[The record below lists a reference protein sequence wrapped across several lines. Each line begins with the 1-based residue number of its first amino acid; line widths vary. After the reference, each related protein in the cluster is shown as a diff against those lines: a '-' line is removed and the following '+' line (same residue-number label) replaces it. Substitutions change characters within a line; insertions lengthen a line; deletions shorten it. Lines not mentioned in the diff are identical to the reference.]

1 VTSPFFLLVTCC
13 PPACVHHL
21 LLATTSSSWQAAPS
35 FLTRLRSSWRPC
47 LTIVPPHVAAAV
59 LLHRLPTVV
68 ILLSTPPP
76 PTGTLPQIRL
86 LTRGNP
92 MRRCS
97 RVEHCATSRREG
109 FPNNIQH
116 SVHFT
121 SYVSMKHIH
130 ALEGSNNR
138 AILMRDQLLRLRLPF
153 SSRRQPHP
161 FGSTRRLSTI
171 RGAPPC
177 HTAAPP
183 PVSRRPDILYTLNLI
198 AKTTTPTVQILT
210 STATAPINLP
220 PGEAATLRRASTVA
234 SHRPWPPPP
243 PPLRRCP
250 SNPF

>member
-1 VTSPFFLLVTCC
+1 VLPTCIR
-13 PPACVHHL
+13 PPPPLSDHIL
-21 LLATTSSSWQAAPS
+21 LLASRPLCPHPSAVEVTPLSHHCATTRRCGCAPPSAPHRCHPPLRHPHPRPAPS
-35 FLTRLRSSWRPC
+35 
-47 LTIVPPHVAAAV
+47 
-59 LLHRLPTVV
+59 
-68 ILLSTPPP
+68 
-76 PTGTLPQIRL
+76 PQIRL

-210 STATAPINLP
+210 STATAPINPP

-243 PPLRRCP
+243 PPLRHCP

>member
-13 PPACVHHL
+13 PPAYVHHL
-21 LLATTSSSWQAAPS
+21 LSATTSSSWQAAPLS
-35 FLTRLRSSWRPC
+35 SPVCGRGGAPVSPLRHHTSLRLCSS
-47 LTIVPPHVAAAV
+47 IGSPP
-59 LLHRLPTVV
+59 
-68 ILLSTPPP
+68 LSSSSPTPPP

-138 AILMRDQLLRLRLPF
+138 AILMRD
-153 SSRRQPHP
+153 
-161 FGSTRRLSTI
+161 
-171 RGAPPC
+171 
-177 HTAAPP
+177 
-183 PVSRRPDILYTLNLI
+183 
-198 AKTTTPTVQILT
+198 
-210 STATAPINLP
+210 
-220 PGEAATLRRASTVA
+220 
-234 SHRPWPPPP
+234 
-243 PPLRRCP
+243 
-250 SNPF
+250 